1 MKFIKCKAFQKGPL
15 NDDGTHN
22 IEDCEIIAERV
33 WFFYYAGKQCIDND
47 PVKAYIGMQKKV
59 DVTIA
64 VFSERYDVECL
75 CTAEWLANQIDG
87 FIAVHIPDGRKCYIN
102 KEKIT
107 HLGVYDGVTKVYV
120 GNQPIQCTDDVEE
133 VKRLMEE

>member
-1 MKFIKCKAFQKGPL
+1 MKFIKCKAFQRGPL

-33 WFFYYAGKQCIDND
+33 WFFYDLGKIPPRSFLINN
-47 PVKAYIGMQKKV
+47 KESGL
-59 DVTIA
+59 DVTS
-64 VFSERYDVECL
+64 VNYSELYDIQCL
-75 CTAEWLANQIDG
+75 CTAKWLASQIDG
-87 FIAVHIPDGRKCYIN
+87 FIVVHIPDGRKCYIN

-107 HLGVYDGVTKVYV
+107 HLGVYDGMTKVYV
-120 GNQPIQCTDDVEE
+120 GNQPIQCTDDIEE